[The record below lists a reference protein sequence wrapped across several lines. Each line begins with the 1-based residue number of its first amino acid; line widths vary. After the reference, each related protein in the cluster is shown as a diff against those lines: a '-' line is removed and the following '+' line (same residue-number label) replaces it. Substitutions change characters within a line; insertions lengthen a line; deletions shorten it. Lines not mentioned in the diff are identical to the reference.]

1 MIRERRGAWSG
12 VVRTGLPTEGG
23 GARGGEGSGREVEA
37 RNDHGCSLWPTAKR
51 FCSPLRK
58 THRLNSCV
66 YLNDGKTPA
75 ITGENGLTRAGCVC
89 PDPNGRRIRCA
100 LHHQRRT
107 ISAFPITHAIASPGP
122 LEAGFLFP
130 CATDRRVTQG
140 GNRHYLPVGLPSY
153 SPVTF
158 TSAPNLLASASCS
171 AAAASG
177 STNFRHLA

>member
-1 MIRERRGAWSG
+1 MAGG
-12 VVRTGLPTEGG
+12 FLPTPIESSGPNNRLSSSIAPAT
-23 GARGGEGSGREVEA
+23 ARMQGRH
-37 RNDHGCSLWPTAKR
+37 RNQTTLDCAS
-51 FCSPLRK
+51 LRK
-58 THRLNSCV
+58 THLINSCV
-66 YLNDGKTPA
+66 HLNDGKTPA

-100 LHHQRRT
+100 LQHQRRT

-122 LEAGFLFP
+122 PEAGFLFP

-171 AAAASG
+171 ASGASG
-177 STNFRHLA
+177 STYFRHLA

>member
-1 MIRERRGAWSG
+1 MRH
-12 VVRTGLPTEGG
+12 LP
-23 GARGGEGSGREVEA
+23 
-37 RNDHGCSLWPTAKR
+37 
-51 FCSPLRK
+51 RK
-58 THRLNSCV
+58 THRVNSCV

-75 ITGENGLTRAGCVC
+75 ITGENGLTRVGCVC

-100 LHHQRRT
+100 LQHQRRT

-122 LEAGFLFP
+122 PEAGFLFP

-177 STNFRHLA
+177 STYFRHLA